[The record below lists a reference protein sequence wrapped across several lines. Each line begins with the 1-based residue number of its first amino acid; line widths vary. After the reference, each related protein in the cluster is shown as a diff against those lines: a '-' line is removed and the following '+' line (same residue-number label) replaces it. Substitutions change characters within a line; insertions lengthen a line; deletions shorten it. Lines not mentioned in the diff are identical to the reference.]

1 MNDIDTTIDTAP
13 GERSSSRPEAGQAL
27 AEYALIL
34 ALVSIMAVGLT
45 PVGQWVA
52 VRLTDLAAAV

>member
-1 MNDIDTTIDTAP
+1 MNDIDTTTNTAP
-13 GERSSSRPEAGQAL
+13 GEPSSSGPEAGQAL

-34 ALVSIMAVGLT
+34 ALVSLMAVGLT

-52 VRLTDLAAAV
+52 VRLSDLAAAV

>member
-1 MNDIDTTIDTAP
+1 MNDIDTTTNTAP
-13 GERSSSRPEAGQAL
+13 SKRSSSGPEAGQGL
-27 AEYALIL
+27 AEYAMIL